1 MEMKTDFSK
10 VLTTEKAK
18 VFLFFFV
25 LYNKL
30 NSFFININFQVL
42 EYEERKN
49 GSTDMTQDNNHCIA
63 IVTNQL

>member
-1 MEMKTDFSK
+1 MKTDFSK

-18 VFLFFFV
+18 VFYSLFFSTI
-25 LYNKL
+25 KAI
-30 NSFFININFQVL
+30 FFSIHFQVL
-42 EYEERKN
+42 ECEERKN